1 MILIARAKGFVVWV
15 IVYGRI
21 QDKNV
26 LRPEFCCC
34 SWDRF
39 SIPVWFAAMTRKNCS
54 TLKPRKFA
62 CYNSGM
68 SSIDQTKEEESEPKL
83 QHSNCSLRSN
93 TRRRVIFLF
102 PRSARYSPDVL
113 CDVFC
118 WALFE
123 LFLPD
128 RNYSSVHDQDNP
140 KAREA

>member
-1 MILIARAKGFVVWV
+1 
-15 IVYGRI
+15 
-21 QDKNV
+21 
-26 LRPEFCCC
+26 
-34 SWDRF
+34 
-39 SIPVWFAAMTRKNCS
+39 MTRKNCS

-118 WALFE
+118 LALSE

-128 RNYSSVHDQDNP
+128 RNYPSVHDQDNP